1 MTVVTTLELNF
12 DRKLEIVT
20 ASLTKEYS
28 NLLEKIPREDA
39 LTVMDYMI
47 SLNTEVNPSVNYRK
61 DIIKCLTKL
70 IAFDSNSF
78 YSKKRTNLN
87 QLERK
92 DVLAFL
98 DSLRKSEIVD
108 PLHRWIGT
116 YNLYRVHLIRF
127 FKWLY
132 SPDLEPDK
140 RPKPPVVE
148 NIRQLKCKEKSIYK
162 PTDMWTSEDDLLFL
176 KYCPSKRMKCF
187 HMMAKDTS
195 CRPHE
200 LLKLRIKDVNF
211 K

>member
-61 DIIKCLTKL
+61 DIIRCLTKL

-78 YSKKRTNLN
+78 YSKKRTNLK

-98 DSLRKSEIVD
+98 DSLRKSEIAD

-127 FKWLY
+127 FKWL
-132 SPDLEPDK
+132 
-140 RPKPPVVE
+140 
-148 NIRQLKCKEKSIYK
+148 I
-162 PTDMWTSEDDLLFL
+162 LL
-176 KYCPSKRMKCF
+176 
-187 HMMAKDTS
+187 T
-195 CRPHE
+195 
-200 LLKLRIKDVNF
+200 
-211 K
+211 